1 MSGNQ
6 GTRTGRLTPGRRR
19 VLDRLLDRALD
30 LDSGER
36 AKFVADCCR
45 RAPRTGAWLKRLLA
59 ATTAPTGLVD
69 GSARHMVGEALES
82 REDTRYQPLPA
93 GARLGPWRL
102 CESVGAG
109 GMGEVYRAERADGAF
124 EMAAAV
130 KVIRTQSEQLA
141 RLLAF
146 ERQTMANLS
155 HAAIAHLLDG
165 GVTDDG
171 RPYLVME
178 WIDGDSL
185 DDWIVNHDPDVDALL
200 DVFCQACSAISAAH
214 RQLVVHGDIKPTNL
228 IVTAQGQVKLVDFG
242 VARLLGAREQV
253 DLPEA
258 LTPGYAAPEQLT
270 GSPVSTA
277 TDIYSLGAL
286 LFWMIHGKP
295 PGPGAPSRPLACWAR
310 FRRLRDLRAI
320 VDRAMARDP
329 EDRYATVNGLALEV
343 RRLRENFPVRTR
355 RPGAFE
361 RLGLWVRRH
370 RVGAALGA
378 VAAASILIGISATLW
393 QARIVAQERD
403 VARTEAALSETVR
416 EHLIFL
422 FREVGSLADD
432 TESLT
437 ARELLD
443 RTADVAGDWLAEEPQ
458 VQQQVLAVLGEVM
471 IALHDYSSAEP
482 LLADFV
488 DAGDEQVSPVLQSM
502 ALRDLAQAYHRQGRV
517 EEGFEAID
525 EAVGLIEAFP
535 GSHPARLSDVLQV
548 RGRLHRDLGRF
559 DEAVADLR
567 RARDLAQDAFS
578 GPRPLTARAENN
590 LATTLLMGGQLADAA
605 RHLEAA
611 EALWYALGRAE
622 SNDALS
628 VMANLAVA
636 LDRLGRSNEAEQ
648 RLRKVI
654 EIRHERYG
662 DSGALAAAELHLG
675 RLLVVR
681 GDYDEAAGH
690 LEYAS
695 ETFRRF
701 VGEGSPDHAAA
712 LIGRGELARARE
724 EPTQALELFEAA
736 LGILSETVGA
746 SHPYAL
752 QAALEV
758 LVTREML
765 GEPVGDDGYAELVEQ
780 ARGLGGSG
788 QMVLAAMRC
797 EQSRHRIRAGSPE
810 AARRAA
816 TECLEIRETLGL
828 SGWRKTE
835 ARLVAAVSALMSAEA
850 ARNVE
855 TVRIELEQLISET
868 RRYHLVASEMR
879 DLLSEAGVYLTAE

>member
-1 MSGNQ
+1 M
-6 GTRTGRLTPGRRR
+6 
-19 VLDRLLDRALD
+19 
-30 LDSGER
+30 
-36 AKFVADCCR
+36 
-45 RAPRTGAWLKRLLA
+45 GAWLKRLLA

-102 CESVGAG
+102 CESIGAG

-178 WIDGDSL
+178 WVDGDSL
-185 DDWIVNHDPDVDALL
+185 DHWIVSQDPDFDALL
-200 DVFCQACSAISAAH
+200 GVFCQACGAISAAH

-228 IVTAQGQVKLVDFG
+228 IVTPEGQVKLVDFG

-295 PGPGAPSRPLACWAR
+295 PGPGAPTKPLASWAR
-310 FRRLRDLRAI
+310 FRRLPDLRAI
-320 VDRAMARDP
+320 ADRALARDP
-329 EDRYATVNGLALEV
+329 EDRYATVNGMAAEI
-343 RRLRENFPVRTR
+343 RRLRTDFPIHAR
-355 RPGAFE
+355 RPGTFE

-370 RVGAALGA
+370 HVGAALGA
-378 VAAASILIGISATLW
+378 VAAASIVIGVSATLW

-422 FREVGSLADD
+422 FREVGSLAND

-443 RTADVAGDWLAEEPQ
+443 RTADVAGDWLAEEPE

-471 IALHDYSSAEP
+471 IALHDYSAAEP

-488 DAGDEQVSPVLQSM
+488 DAGDEQISPVLRSM

-525 EAVGLIEAFP
+525 EAVGLIEEFP

-611 EALWYALGRAE
+611 EALWYALGRSE
-622 SNDALS
+622 SNDALA
-628 VMANLAVA
+628 VMANLAIV
-636 LDRLGRSNEAEQ
+636 LDRLGRTSEAEQ

-654 EIRHERYG
+654 EIRHDRYG
-662 DSGALAAAELHLG
+662 DSGALAAAELNLG

-681 GDYDEAAGH
+681 GDYEEAAGH

-712 LIGRGELARARE
+712 LIGRGELANARGE
-724 EPTQALELFEAA
+724 HAQALSLFESAVEMF
-736 LGILSETVGA
+736 SDTVGS

-752 QAALEV
+752 QAGLDV

-765 GEPVGDDGYAELVEQ
+765 NEPVDDDAYAELVEQ

-788 QMVLAAMRC
+788 RMVLAAMRC
-797 EQSRHRIRAGSPE
+797 QQARHRIRAGVPDR
-810 AARRAA
+810 ARRAA
-816 TECLEIRETLGL
+816 NECLEIRETLGL
-828 SGWRKTE
+828 AGWRTTE
-835 ARLVAAVSALMSAEA
+835 ASLIAAVSALLESGSSVTPETGQENF
-850 ARNVE
+850 RRLVE
-855 TVRIELEQLISET
+855 QTHRQHPV
-868 RRYHLVASEMR
+868 VAEMR
-879 DLLSEAGVYLTAE
+879 AQAPQLEARSSSD